1 MDVAIKKWE
10 MPMKQWE
17 EVVMPR
23 AMMMKWKLTKKV
35 GVDEA
40 VEDVTI
46 ALGSQASNFSKTS

>member
-1 MDVAIKKWE
+1 MRNANETMGGSCNAKSNDD
-10 MPMKQWE
+10 
-17 EVVMPR
+17 EVKVD
-23 AMMMKWKLTKKV
+23 KKKV